1 MTIKQMKALLKGRL
15 QNKRYDHCIQV
26 METAAHL
33 AKIHGVDKDAA
44 EIAGLL
50 HDYAKNMSPEELR
63 QVARELEVELDP
75 VVCRHMMLAHGPIG
89 AAMVQRDLGISEPE
103 ILDAIRYHTYG
114 RVGMGPLEKIIY
126 LADFIEPGR
135 KFKGAEELRKTALD
149 NLDKAVLMA
158 LESSLLH
165 LVGSDRLMHPNTLLA
180 RNELIIEQ
188 NARRHHGLDTGT
200 GKENCPPI
208 R

>member
-1 MTIKQMKALLKGRL
+1 MTVKQMKAILKTRL
-15 QNKRYDHCIQV
+15 HGKRYEHSVQV
-26 METAAHL
+26 METAVNL
-33 AKIHGVDKDAA
+33 ARIHGVDKAAA
-44 EIAGLL
+44 ETAGIL

-63 QVARELEVELDP
+63 QAAQDMDLVLDP
-75 VVCRHMMLAHGPIG
+75 LVCRHMMLAHGPVG
-89 AAMVQRDLGISEPE
+89 AALVERDLDIKDPV

-114 RVGMGPLEKIIY
+114 RMGMSSLDKIIY

-158 LESSLLH
+158 LEASLTH
-165 LVGSDRLMHPNTLLA
+165 LVGTDRLMHPNTLFA

-188 NARRHHGLDTGT
+188 NNRRHHGVDTRT
-200 GKENCPPI
+200 GKENCPPLG
-208 R
+208 